1 MPSTAEPHS
10 AHSPAS
16 GNPRVTNSRTQDPAG
31 IPAFGRTSG
40 TEGRGLL
47 ATLGE
52 PRVIGWVAVVL
63 VLVGWEVIVLALG
76 LNPIYL
82 PRPTRI
88 VVALVDLFRTG
99 GLFTDLLATLGRIF
113 GGFFIALFAGTLI
126 GVWMATSERVNAIA
140 DNFIAALY
148 PLPKV
153 TLIPLLII
161 WLGTGGPFM
170 LTIAALGAIFP
181 IIINTVLGIRQADPG
196 LVLAARDLGANQRQ
210 IVRMVLLPSAIP
222 SIFAGVRLGL
232 GVSIILVV
240 AAEMVVGK
248 LGLGARLYL
257 AGQVLETEQVF
268 AVLIVLAIL
277 GVVVTK
283 IQDAIDVWL
292 GHWRVQ

>member
-1 MPSTAEPHS
+1 MRDERPIISETVQSAPSFIQKS
-10 AHSPAS
+10 IQ
-16 GNPRVTNSRTQDPAG
+16 R
-31 IPAFGRTSG
+31 
-40 TEGRGLL
+40 
-47 ATLGE
+47 LGE
-52 PRVIGWVAVVL
+52 PRVLGWLAVAFVL
-63 VLVGWEVIVLALG
+63 ITWETAVAAAR

-82 PRPTRI
+82 PRPSQI
-88 VVALVDLFRTG
+88 LIALTTMFMTG
-99 GLFTDLLATLGRIF
+99 GLLSDLLATLARIF
-113 GGFFIALFAGTLI
+113 GGFAIALLTGTLLGI
-126 GVWMATSERVNAIA
+126 WMATSERVSAIA

-170 LTIAALGAIFP
+170 LAISALGAFFP
-181 IIINTVLGIRQADPG
+181 IVINTVLGIRQCDPG
-196 LVLAARDLGANQRQ
+196 LVLAARDLGATNRQ
-210 IVRMVLLPSAIP
+210 VIRMVLLPSAVP

-248 LGLGARLYL
+248 VGLGARLYL

-277 GVVVTK
+277 GVAVTK
-283 IQDAIDVWL
+283 AQDFIDVWL
-292 GHWRVQ
+292 NQWRLS

>member
-1 MPSTAEPHS
+1 MSDRPLA
-10 AHSPAS
+10 PADAPWQRAVAAI
-16 GNPRVTNSRTQDPAG
+16 N
-31 IPAFGRTSG
+31 
-40 TEGRGLL
+40 
-47 ATLGE
+47 E
-52 PRVIGWVAVVL
+52 PRVLGWIAVAVVL
-63 VLVGWEVIVLALG
+63 VGWELAVLAAN

-88 VVALVDLFRTG
+88 VLALVEMFRTG
-99 GLFTDLLATLGRIF
+99 ELATDLMATLGRIF
-113 GGFFIALFAGTLI
+113 GGFAIALVIGVLL
-126 GVWMATSERVNAIA
+126 GVWMATSERVYAIT

-170 LTIAALGAIFP
+170 LAISCLGAIFP
-181 IIINTVLGIRQADPG
+181 IVINTVLGIRQADPG
-196 LVLAARDLGANQRQ
+196 LVLAARDLNATRRQ
-210 IVRMVLLPSAIP
+210 IIAKVLLPSAIP

-268 AVLIVLAIL
+268 AVLIVLATL
-277 GVVVTK
+277 GIVITK
-283 IQDAIDVWL
+283 LQDVIDVRL
-292 GHWRVQ
+292 GHWRVS

>member
-1 MPSTAEPHS
+1 MHDDR
-10 AHSPAS
+10 PAKS
-16 GNPRVTNSRTQDPAG
+16 VTVAPR
-31 IPAFGRTSG
+31 ISG
-40 TEGRGLL
+40 TVH
-47 ATLGE
+47 AFAQKLGE
-52 PRVIGWVAVVL
+52 PRVLGWIAVAFVL
-63 VLVGWEVIVLALG
+63 TMWEVVVAAAH

-82 PRPTRI
+82 PRPSQI
-88 VVALVDLFRTG
+88 LVALITMFQTGDLFG
-99 GLFTDLLATLGRIF
+99 DLLATLGRIF
-113 GGFFIALFAGTLI
+113 GGFAVALVAGTLLGI
-126 GVWMATSERVNAIA
+126 WMATSERVSAIA

-170 LTIAALGAIFP
+170 LTISALGAIFP
-181 IIINTVLGIRQADPG
+181 IVINTVLGIRQCDPG
-196 LVLAARDLGANQRQ
+196 LILAARDLGASNRQ
-210 IVRMVLLPSAIP
+210 VIRMVLLPSAVP
-222 SIFAGVRLGL
+222 SIFAGVRLGI

-248 LGLGARLYL
+248 VGLGARLYL

-283 IQDAIDVWL
+283 AQDLIDVWL
-292 GHWRVQ
+292 NQWRLS

>member
-1 MPSTAEPHS
+1 MRDPPFADPTIAPEPSFRHRAV
-10 AHSPAS
+10 ALA
-16 GNPRVTNSRTQDPAG
+16 NQPRVLGWIAVAAVLAG
-31 IPAFGRTSG
+31 W
-40 TEGRGLL
+40 EL
-47 ATLGE
+47 A
-52 PRVIGWVAVVL
+52 VL
-63 VLVGWEVIVLALG
+63 VAD

-88 VVALVDLFRTG
+88 VLTLVEMFGSG
-99 GLFTDLLATLGRIF
+99 GLTIDLMATLGRIF
-113 GGFFIALFAGTLI
+113 GGFGIAMVVGVML
-126 GVWMATSERVNAIA
+126 GVWMATSERVYAIA

-170 LTIAALGAIFP
+170 LAISCLGAIFP
-181 IIINTVLGIRQADPG
+181 IVINTVLGIRQADPG
-196 LVLAARDLGANQRQ
+196 LVLAARDLNATRRQ
-210 IVRMVLLPSAIP
+210 IIAKVLLPSAIP

-248 LGLGARLYL
+248 FGLGARLYL

-277 GVVVTK
+277 GIVITK
-283 IQDAIDVWL
+283 VQDAIDIWL
-292 GHWRVQ
+292 GHWRVS

>member
-1 MPSTAEPHS
+1 
-10 AHSPAS
+10 
-16 GNPRVTNSRTQDPAG
+16 
-31 IPAFGRTSG
+31 
-40 TEGRGLL
+40 
-47 ATLGE
+47 
-52 PRVIGWVAVVL
+52 
-63 VLVGWEVIVLALG
+63 
-76 LNPIYL
+76 
-82 PRPTRI
+82 
-88 VVALVDLFRTG
+88 
-99 GLFTDLLATLGRIF
+99 
-113 GGFFIALFAGTLI
+113 
-126 GVWMATSERVNAIA
+126 MATSERVNAIA

-170 LTIAALGAIFP
+170 LAISCLGAIFP
-181 IIINTVLGIRQADPG
+181 IVINTVLGIRQTDPG
-196 LVLAARDLGANQRQ
+196 LVLAARDLNATRRQ
-210 IVRMVLLPSAIP
+210 IITKVLLPSAIP

-277 GVVVTK
+277 GIAVTK
-283 IQDAIDVWL
+283 VQDAIDIWL
-292 GHWRVQ
+292 GHWRIS